1 MFAGQAAH
9 DLPIIFQEAD
19 LSRHLSPHRHVTPLQ
34 IYNHL
39 DVLAIDHRAGRRL
52 AS

>member
-1 MFAGQAAH
+1 MFTAQATH

-19 LSRHLSPHRHVTPLQ
+19 LSRHLSPHRRVTPLQ

-39 DVLAIDHRAGRRL
+39 NALAIDHRAGRRL